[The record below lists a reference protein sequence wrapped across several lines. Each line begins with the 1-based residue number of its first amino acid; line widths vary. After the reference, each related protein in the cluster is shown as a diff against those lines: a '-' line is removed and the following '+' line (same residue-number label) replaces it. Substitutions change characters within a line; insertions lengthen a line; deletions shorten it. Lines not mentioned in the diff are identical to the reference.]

1 MAEHYVKLTQIRTND
16 MILSTNH
23 EYMKNKNSEQKKRL
37 VRGRR
42 RGVPLKAYEG
52 SPSDNARPNLR
63 RYSVSVPTEMDRII
77 RSIRAQCDIEY
88 AKIFRS
94 GLDEFVRINREKI
107 SPETWSAYWKSRRQV
122 DDLDWGKE

>member
-1 MAEHYVKLTQIRTND
+1 MIAREHMNEQKQ
-16 MILSTNH
+16 
-23 EYMKNKNSEQKKRL
+23 EQKKRL

-42 RGVPLKAYEG
+42 RGVPLKQYDKDG
-52 SPSDNARPNLR
+52 KFNARPNLR
-63 RYSVSVPTEMDRII
+63 RYSVSVPAEMDRII

-107 SPETWSAYWKSRRQV
+107 SPETWAAYWKSRRQV
-122 DDLDWGKE
+122 DDLDWGRD